1 MGVLGNIAYFLID
14 TLFGLYIGLIMVRFL
29 LGLVRADFYNPF
41 SQFVVTVTNPLLRP
55 LRRLIPAVA
64 GIDTAAIVLMFGL
77 KLLQLYL
84 LVILQGAVPPL
95 LPLLWVAA
103 LKLVELAIYVYIIA
117 LIAQAVL
124 SWVNPQGYGH
134 NPLASLLHSLN
145 DPLLR
150 PLQRIIP
157 PVGMFD
163 LSPLVAILLLN
174 VALIVV
180 RALY

>member
-14 TLFGLYIGLIMVRFL
+14 TLGGLYIGLIMVRFL
-29 LGLVRADFYNPF
+29 LGRVRADFHNPF

-55 LRRLIPAVA
+55 LRRVVPPVA
-64 GIDTAAIVLMFGL
+64 GIDLAALVLMFAL
-77 KLLQLYL
+77 KVVQLYL
-84 LVILQGAVPPL
+84 LVALQGGAAPL
-95 LPLLWVAA
+95 LPLLWVAL

-124 SWVNPQGYGH
+124 SWVTPGGYH
-134 NPLASLLHSLN
+134 HHPLASLLHSLN
-145 DPLLR
+145 APLLR
-150 PLQRIIP
+150 PLARHIP
-157 PVGMFD
+157 PIAGID
-163 LSPLVAILLLN
+163 LTPLVAILLLN